1 MIGAMNDRGSCGWN
15 MEQAGLVTVVLQKK
29 HILIVFFILQFNPTG
44 FTILCERY
52 SMCCNAAPW

>member
-29 HILIVFFILQFNPTG
+29 NGRRNECTRAGPRHQGAALQHM
-44 FTILCERY
+44 E
-52 SMCCNAAPW
+52 